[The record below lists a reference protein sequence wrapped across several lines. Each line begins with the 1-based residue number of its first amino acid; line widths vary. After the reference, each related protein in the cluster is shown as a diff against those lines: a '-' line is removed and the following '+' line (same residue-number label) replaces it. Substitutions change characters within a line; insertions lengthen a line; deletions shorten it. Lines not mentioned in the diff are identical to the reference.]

1 MGVSADRRRFLKMG
15 AWGAGAAALVAA
27 ARVTRRPT
35 HGIPVGFS
43 QMDNAGSWRVAET
56 NSLREEAARRGG
68 YQLFV
73 TDAQDQTA
81 KQVADVEDLI
91 ARRVRAIFIAPREFE
106 GLDPV
111 FEAAG
116 RAEIPIFL
124 IDRVADARPGV
135 DYVAFLG
142 SDFVEQG
149 RRSAAWL
156 AKATGGEASVVE
168 LTGTA
173 GSSVANDRAG
183 GFAEELARHP
193 GMRMLTSQTAQFS
206 RAVGQRVMENLIQAH
221 GRAITAVYA
230 HNDEMAIGAIQ
241 ALRAASLRPGVDV
254 TLVSIDGERAAL
266 EAIIRGEL
274 GASVESNP
282 RFGPLAFETLE
293 RHLRGEPVPPRIILD
308 DRLFDASN
316 AAEFVD
322 EAF

>member
-1 MGVSADRRRFLKMG
+1 
-15 AWGAGAAALVAA
+15 
-27 ARVTRRPT
+27 
-35 HGIPVGFS
+35 
-43 QMDNAGSWRVAET
+43 MDNAGSWRVAET
-56 NSLREEAARRGG
+56 SSLRDEAARRGK

-111 FEAAG
+111 FEAAA
-116 RAEIPIFL
+116 RAAIPVFL
-124 IDRVADARPGV
+124 IDRIADARPGI

-156 AKATGGEASVVE
+156 AQATGGTASVVE

-173 GSSVANDRAG
+173 GSSVASDRAR
-183 GFAEELARHP
+183 GFGEELARHP
-193 GMRMLTSQTAQFS
+193 GMKILTSQTAQFS

-221 GRAITAVYA
+221 GRQITAVYA

-241 ALRAASLRPGVDV
+241 ALKAASMQPGVEV

-266 EAIIRGEL
+266 EAIARGEL

-282 RFGPLAFETLE
+282 RFGPLAFDTLE
-293 RHLRGEPVPPRIILD
+293 RHLRGEKVPPRIILE

-316 AAEFVD
+316 AARFVD

>member
-1 MGVSADRRRFLKMG
+1 MA
-15 AWGAGAAALVAA
+15 AWGAGAAALIGA
-27 ARVTRRPT
+27 ARATRRPT
-35 HGIPVGFS
+35 RGIPVGFS

-56 NSLREEAARRGG
+56 NSLRDAAAKLGR
-68 YQLFV
+68 YELFV

-111 FEAAG
+111 FEAAA

-149 RRSAAWL
+149 RRSAEWL
-156 AKATGGEASVVE
+156 ARASKGAASVVE

-173 GSSVANDRAG
+173 GSSVAIDRAR
-183 GFAEELARHP
+183 GFAEELAKHP
-193 GMRMLTSQTAQFS
+193 GMRILTSQTAQFS

-241 ALRAASLRPGVDV
+241 ALRAASLRPGQDV

-266 EAIIRGEL
+266 EAILRGEL

-293 RHLRGEPVPPRIILD
+293 RHLRGEQVPAKIILE

-316 AAEFVD
+316 AARFVD

>member
-1 MGVSADRRRFLKMG
+1 MTGPTDRRRFLKN
-15 AWGAGAAALVAA
+15 AGWAALAA
-27 ARVTRRPT
+27 GLVTLARVTRRADS
-35 HGIPVGFS
+35 GIPIGFS

-56 NSLREEAARRGG
+56 GSLRDEAARRGR

-111 FEAAG
+111 FEAAA
-116 RAEIPIFL
+116 RARIPVFL
-124 IDRVADARPGV
+124 IDRIADARPGI

-149 RRSAAWL
+149 RRSAEWL
-156 AKATGGEASVVE
+156 AKATGGTASVVE

-173 GSSVANDRAG
+173 GSSVANDRAK
-183 GFAEELARHP
+183 GFAREIGRHP
-193 GMRMLTSQTAQFS
+193 GMKILTSQTAQFS

-241 ALRAASLRPGVDV
+241 ALRAASLRPGKDV
-254 TLVSIDGERAAL
+254 LLVSIDGERAAL
-266 EAIIRGEL
+266 EAIVRGEL

-282 RFGPLAFETLE
+282 RFGPLAFDTLE
-293 RHLRGEPVPPRIILD
+293 RHLRGEEVPPTIILD

-316 AAEFVD
+316 AARFVA